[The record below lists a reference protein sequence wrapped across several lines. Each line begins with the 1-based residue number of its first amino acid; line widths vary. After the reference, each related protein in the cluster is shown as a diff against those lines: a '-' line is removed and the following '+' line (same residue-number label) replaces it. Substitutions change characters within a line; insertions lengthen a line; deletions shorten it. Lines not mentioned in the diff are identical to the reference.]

1 MERKNFYITELLIVS
16 ERLMKRKVVKL
27 FKGALSNTFRGVGA
41 ALVLVLY
48 DEI

>member
-27 FKGALSNTFRGVGA
+27 SSKEPYQTLSEE
-41 ALVLVLY
+41 LELL
-48 DEI
+48 